1 MNFQS
6 RLIWVAV
13 VDLPQ
18 LIDKKIAFSC
28 GARAYDPDYVV
39 VQLYNND
46 AVKELDQTVPA
57 LDWQYPQVVNN
68 R

>member
-13 VDLPQ
+13 EDLPQ
-18 LIDKKIAFSC
+18 LIDAKITFSC
-28 GARAYDPDYVV
+28 GARAYDTAYVV

-57 LDWQYPQVVNN
+57 LDWQYPQVP
-68 R
+68 RK